1 MLNWRKLMQI
11 NHIIFLGLI
20 VSLPIKA
27 QEWKPV
33 MIIDPMGILRQIMCK
48 HVENYAVIEN
58 DILVKEQT
66 SSKEPKGLMF
76 HKLGG
81 DNWKN
86 GTIYYEFQQ
95 DLPESTLSAIQD
107 AIHILETH
115 THFQFIPIQ
124 ASASPPKDYLIFRPD
139 FGKTCASYV
148 GRQGGPQTV
157 LLSKRCNTMNIV
169 HELGHAI
176 GLWHEQSRLDRD
188 TYIQIVW
195 DNIQDPNQ
203 YNFSQHITD
212 GKDFGEY
219 DYLSIMHYSAYAFS
233 KNHQKTI
240 VPLQGNYEI
249 GQRKYL
255 SPKDISTINQIALSN

>member
-1 MLNWRKLMQI
+1 MSIILSHQLN
-11 NHIIFLGLI
+11 
-20 VSLPIKA
+20 A
-27 QEWKPV
+27 QEWQAV
-33 MIIDPMGILRQIMCK
+33 TVIDPMGVIRPVMCK

-58 DILVKEQT
+58 DILVKEY
-66 SSKEPKGLMF
+66 SEKRESKGLIF

-81 DNWKN
+81 ENWKN
-86 GTIYYEFQQ
+86 GVIYYDFDN
-95 DLPESTLSAIQD
+95 DLPDTTQSAIHD

-115 THFQFIPIQ
+115 THFQFIPTKD
-124 ASASPPKDYLIFRPD
+124 ASPKPKDYLVFRAD

-148 GRQGGPQTV
+148 GRQGGAQTV
-157 LLSKRCNTMNIV
+157 LLAKRCNTMNIV

-188 TYIQIVW
+188 AYIQIVW
-195 DNIQDPNQ
+195 DNIQEPNQ

-212 GKDFGEY
+212 GKDVGDY

-240 VPLQGNYEI
+240 IPLQGNYEI

-255 SPKDISTINQIALSN
+255 SSKDIYSINQIALSN